1 MRALLPPL
9 LLALVLLPGCATNPV
24 TGKQDFV
31 LMSEQDE
38 INLGKQVN
46 QQVLQQYQV
55 YSDPALQDYVQYVG
69 DKLAAH
75 SDRPNLQYHFTVLDS
90 DEVNAFALP
99 GGYVYITRGIMAYL
113 NSEAQLA
120 AVLGHEIGHVA
131 ARHAVRQYSAS
142 CASLFR

>member
-9 LLALVLLPGCATNPV
+9 LLVLAVSTGCATNPV

-69 DKLAAH
+69 EKVAAR

-99 GGYVYITRGIMAYL
+99 GGYIYITRGIVYQRHG
-113 NSEAQLA
+113 QLRMRLRHQA
-120 AVLGHEIGHVA
+120 DLEILPSTTGN
-131 ARHAVRQYSAS
+131 R
-142 CASLFR
+142 